1 MGVTPV
7 LIAFVIGSA
16 IGIVAGYVGGWIN
29 TILMRTIDVFF
40 AFPSVLLA
48 IALSGA
54 LGAGI
59 FNSIVSLTCVF
70 VPQIARVAESVTTA
84 DPRAATTSTRRE
96 LSGASALTIMRV
108 QVLGNVRRPD
118 LRLRHQPDLGLDDP
132 GLGPVV
138 PRPRRASR
146 RSPNGA

>member
-1 MGVTPV
+1 
-7 LIAFVIGSA
+7 
-16 IGIVAGYVGGWIN
+16 
-29 TILMRTIDVFF
+29 MRTIDVFF

-70 VPQIARVAESVTTA
+70 VPQIARVAESVTTGIRRR
-84 DPRAATTSTRRE
+84 DYIDAAK

-108 QVLGNVRRPD
+108 QVLGNVVGPD
-118 LRLRHQPDLGLDDP
+118 LRLLHQPDLGLDDP

-138 PRPRRASR
+138 PGPRGPPAGAGMGPDAQHPAHRDLRATRWSR
-146 RSPNGA
+146 RCRG